1 MLPHELLAFMYSKK
15 RSEFN
20 DFIIGSGSP
29 SNFWTE
35 VPLTDP
41 RYVGHPAKAVRQKEM
56 LIPLRIHG
64 DGVPVG
70 KGKTRTNA
78 VVSFRSMLSKPGTT
92 WETRCS

>member
-41 RYVGHPAKAVRQKEM
+41 RYVGHPAKAVGQQEM
-56 LIPLRIHG
+56 LIPFRIHR

-70 KGKTRTNA
+70 KGKQTD
-78 VVSFRSMLSKPGTT
+78 L
-92 WETRCS
+92 